1 MLKSGKT
8 ATPFHFWISFW
19 PVAPMFG
26 VEWRF
31 QKLIPGSS
39 YFRPADIAAQM
50 AAASVAEAV
59 KATAEATASV
69 ARAAEAPVEAP
80 VEAKAEPVVEVAP
93 APSVEAAEAC
103 VEAMA
108 PAAEDAVPVTMDS
121 AEAEAPAALR
131 PAFLFEGRPE
141 DADDLKRIKGV
152 GPKLEEML
160 NGMGIYRFAQI
171 AEFEPGHLAWVD
183 ENLTAFKGRP
193 FRDDWIAQAKSL
205 L

>member
-1 MLKSGKT
+1 MLTQGKT
-8 ATPFHFWISFW
+8 ATPFHYWISFW

-31 QKLIPGSS
+31 QKFVPGPS
-39 YFRPADIAAQM
+39 YFRPADIAAKM
-50 AAASVAEAV
+50 TAAGMAEAV
-59 KATAEATASV
+59 RATAEATEAV
-69 ARAAEAPVEAP
+69 ARVADPAIAAAVETVVEPAVQAAVDVVETIAEAAQTDAP
-80 VEAKAEPVVEVAP
+80 VLSEADDADAP
-93 APSVEAAEAC
+93 
-103 VEAMA
+103 MA
-108 PAAEDAVPVTMDS
+108 V
-121 AEAEAPAALR
+121 R
-131 PAFLFEGRPE
+131 PAVLFEGRPE

-160 NGMGIYRFAQI
+160 NGMGIFRFAQI

-193 FRDDWIAQAKSL
+193 FRDDWVAQAKAL